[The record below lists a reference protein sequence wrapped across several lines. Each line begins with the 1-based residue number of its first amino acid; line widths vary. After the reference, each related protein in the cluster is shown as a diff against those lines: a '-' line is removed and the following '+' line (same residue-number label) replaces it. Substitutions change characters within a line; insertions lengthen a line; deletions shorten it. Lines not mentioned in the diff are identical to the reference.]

1 MNLPLRKWLKVSL
14 FNLMLVACIGVV
26 LRYKIAYSLPF
37 VDQKFLLEGHSHFAF
52 AGWVTQALMA
62 LMVGVLSEQAGG
74 NFFPRYRWMLY
85 ANLITAFGM
94 LLSFPAEG
102 YGAISI
108 VFSMA
113 SIFTSYGFAYMF
125 LRDLKRLPNSNSSH
139 PWFKVALL
147 SNVVSSIGPYTL
159 AYMMASKNIHQNFYL
174 SSVYFF
180 LHFQYNGWFF
190 FACMGLMMY
199 QIEKQKTHGEIL
211 KRVYALFAL
220 ALIPAYFLSVL
231 WWPIPVWLYIIVLL
245 ASLSQILGW
254 AAMIMYIRKK
264 GLVMAMSP
272 RKLPR
277 TLFLLS
283 GVALSIK
290 LLLQAGSVIPSLSTL
305 AFGFRPIVIGYL
317 HLIFLGIITLFL
329 LAYCTNFRL
338 ININSKSL
346 TGIIIFSAGIFLN
359 EILLMIQGVSDLSYR
374 GVPFIDQLLLLAAV
388 FLFSGIATINYGQF
402 FSEHDPDHKLVR

>member
-1 MNLPLRKWLKVSL
+1 
-14 FNLMLVACIGVV
+14 
-26 LRYKIAYSLPF
+26 
-37 VDQKFLLEGHSHFAF
+37 
-52 AGWVTQALMA
+52 
-62 LMVGVLSEQAGG
+62 
-74 NFFPRYRWMLY
+74 
-85 ANLITAFGM
+85 
-94 LLSFPAEG
+94 
-102 YGAISI
+102 
-108 VFSMA
+108 
-113 SIFTSYGFAYMF
+113 
-125 LRDLKRLPNSNSSH
+125 
-139 PWFKVALL
+139 
-147 SNVVSSIGPYTL
+147 
-159 AYMMASKNIHQNFYL
+159 
-174 SSVYFF
+174 
-180 LHFQYNGWFF
+180 
-190 FACMGLMMY
+190 
-199 QIEKQKTHGEIL
+199 
-211 KRVYALFAL
+211 
-220 ALIPAYFLSVL
+220 
-231 WWPIPVWLYIIVLL
+231 
-245 ASLSQILGW
+245 
-254 AAMIMYIRKK
+254 
-264 GLVMAMSP
+264 MAMSP

-359 EILLMIQGVSDLSYR
+359 EILLMIQGVSDLSYH